1 MLVYQRV
8 HHWILAGCFIF
19 MENHQKKEWYLDLAS
34 IHVYQW
40 MITRGAQPILFEE
53 TSRDGMGKLKRM
65 MSGIP
70 YGTSESY
77 GKHVK
82 IKKKPAVQENYNV
95 YVPKTGSY
103 LDHD

>member
-1 MLVYQRV
+1 
-8 HHWILAGCFIF
+8 
-19 MENHQKKEWYLDLAS
+19 
-34 IHVYQW
+34 
-40 MITRGAQPILFEE
+40 
-53 TSRDGMGKLKRM
+53 MGKLKRM